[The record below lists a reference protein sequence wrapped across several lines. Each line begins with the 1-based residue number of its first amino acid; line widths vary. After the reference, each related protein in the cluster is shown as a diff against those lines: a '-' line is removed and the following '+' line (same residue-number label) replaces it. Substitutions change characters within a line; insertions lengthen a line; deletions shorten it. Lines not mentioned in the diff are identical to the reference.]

1 MLFYGCETWRMTKRD
16 EAKLDTFLHK
26 RVRRIPRIYWP
37 MRVLNEE
44 VRRPARTC
52 TISVQVK
59 VAKVALDR
67 AYNAHG
73 PQPESVHCFNLGNRV
88 KEEQRAT

>member
-1 MLFYGCETWRMTKRD
+1 MTKRD
-16 EAKLDTFLHK
+16 ETKLDTFLHK
-26 RVRRIPRIYWP
+26 CLRRIPRIYRP
-37 MRVLNEE
+37 MKVLNGE

-73 PQPESVHCFNLGNRV
+73 PPPESAHCFNLGNRV